1 MKKISIKKMAAGMLL
16 ASTFLVPVVRAEDSS
31 YVVIGQD
38 DWLFTKYEFATPAD
52 AQDTS
57 ATVELLEKANKL
69 FKQADITLALV
80 IVPSKVRI
88 YSDKLPAN
96 KPLDPYTNGKYENIY
111 KTLIE
116 NGVNVVNLN
125 QAFLTSPKRNTDTPL
140 FLHQDTHWAST
151 GALLAAE
158 TIKAEIDRNPDLNKA
173 WQSVPEEKYTLTWD
187 TKKVLSRARD
197 LVRLLPAGAPAF
209 APERTMLFKVAKE
222 SKKQTG
228 LLTGDVKVGITVIGS
243 SYTNKNTGYPDG
255 LRFTL
260 QRNLLDISLPVDQG
274 PWFGMESY
282 LKDDAFKTNKPK
294 LIIWEIPEREFRS
307 PPNYKSRDARYII
320 DNNVW
325 IARIADLL
333 K

>member
-1 MKKISIKKMAAGMLL
+1 MASGLLL
-16 ASTFLVPVVRAEDSS
+16 ASSVFSSFVQAQDTS
-31 YVVIGQD
+31 YVVVGQD
-38 DWLFTKYEFATPAD
+38 DWLFTKYEFATPSD

-57 ATVELLEKANKL
+57 TTVGLLEKANKM
-69 FKQADITLALV
+69 FERAGITLALV

-96 KPLDPYTNGKYENIY
+96 KPLDSYTNEKYENIY
-111 KTLIE
+111 KTLRE
-116 NGVNVVNLN
+116 NGMHVVNLN
-125 QAFLTSPKRNTDTPL
+125 QAFLTSPKRDSDTPL
-140 FLHQDTHWAST
+140 FLHQDTHWAPT

-158 TIKAEIDRNPDLNKA
+158 TIKAEIDRNPVLTKA
-173 WQSVPEEKYTLTWD
+173 WQSVPEEKYTLTWGK
-187 TKKVLSRARD
+187 KKVLSRARD
-197 LVRLLPAGAPAF
+197 LVKQLPAGAPAF
-209 APERTMLFKVAKE
+209 APEQTMQFKVAKE
-222 SKKQTG
+222 SKTQTD

-274 PWFGMESY
+274 PWFGMEAY

-307 PPNYKSRDARYII
+307 PPNNKFRDSRYII
-320 DNNVW
+320 DNNEW
-325 IARIADLL
+325 IAHITDLL
-333 K
+333 R